1 MMSPEV
7 LIQAIHLASD
17 PMATHQA
24 RVEASQVL
32 NQVRSTAL
40 NDATNCSSS
49 AQNNGGMR
57 PIEAVLNLLVSASSD
72 ERVVFFALTILQ
84 ACLEA
89 QTPPGAASAGVP
101 SSGDV
106 QIRYEIRQVLL
117 GNVLGIPAISGGGN
131 ASTLANGE
139 APSSLAPTYVKTKI
153 GVMLALL
160 IRADFISSW
169 NTAFDDLMNHL
180 LSGQQKQ
187 QPDPMDMIR
196 EEVYLRTLEAIC
208 DDIVDSPEAIWV
220 DQCHQI
226 KDVMRGYKLAADG
239 GNIAPGA
246 SLTGRITDSLTSLI
260 HRYRPLMSEAAGTN
274 GNGSDNDALHRHAGQ
289 MTVLSV
295 SVLKRHAPWVD
306 LSLIV
311 GDEAI
316 LNLLSSCITAA
327 GTGGDDVDA
336 TPRTDLSVQATL
348 CVSEVVGRGMESSQK
363 VALIAQ
369 IDVYRRLHEAVQ
381 AGFNISAVDVTHV
394 DAVIAVAEL
403 INKVGQELLSAW
415 EEHLRG
421 SNEVDVNTLATLLRQ
436 MMSLFFP
443 CYEYDDIDVS
453 GAVVSL
459 ASRLAMTLGKET
471 DVVAR
476 GNGSSAL
483 AFTVSEHF
491 PQLMTIMYQQMKY
504 PEEYDFDFEDDEEA
518 EEEQYRT
525 ALRKLYQAIVRV
537 APEVSLQF
545 VCSILSGIASPL
557 STAPTS
563 DLEASIRLV
572 YHYCEGIRPPPG
584 LKTVMKIDTFRE
596 VLVAI
601 HQSDITSHPHREI
614 LMLYYDLSVRYYPIL
629 RDSPALLPPILGA
642 LSGASGLQHPHPRMR
657 SRACY
662 LLLKLIK
669 SIPTVLRAYAETA
682 VNGIQ
687 GLLSN
692 PTAFPIE
699 PDDKLYLFEAID
711 ILLGKTGM
719 EAVEQQRY
727 LTAVMTP
734 HVRSIEEILASPDA
748 KQNSETFGNALA
760 SSISAI
766 AFLSKGF
773 RKPCQEVQ
781 VVLLETVSIC
791 LRVLQALPESDEVRS
806 KVLIFLQRMILCIG
820 PRVLPP
826 MPTFLDL
833 LITHCTNQD
842 VLDVSHLLNQLC
854 SKFKEEAIGAVDA
867 TVSPFLRKCYSL
879 MPTFD
884 EVVQGDIPP
893 HLLTEQLSIKKISY
907 AVLEHVAT
915 YKVTPVL
922 LSSNNLGSIEQVLQY
937 MSEGALNVQDPTMKK
952 TCITFFRE
960 LVDQWAADGSIPN
973 EHIAVQRGFN
983 QFIGETIVPGLI
995 KAILDPSFNE
1005 NDAMQAR
1012 NVTQVAKLL
1021 SVLREKR
1028 GDSEYEQIFIGNV
1041 LARLQC
1047 PSEIITAFR
1056 GAREDKEIEKIL
1068 REMLAALKQPQTS

>member
-1 MMSPEV
+1 M
-7 LIQAIHLASD
+7 ASD
-17 PMATHQA
+17 PMTTHQA

-40 NDATNCSSS
+40 NDATNGSSS

-89 QTPPGAASAGVP
+89 QAPPGTASTGTP
-101 SSGDV
+101 SSSADV

-117 GNVLGIPAISGGGN
+117 GNVLGITAFSVGGN
-131 ASTLANGE
+131 GVAASANGE
-139 APSSLAPTYVKTKI
+139 APPSLTPTYVKTKI

-169 NTAFDDLMNHL
+169 NTAFDDLMSHL
-180 LSGQQKQ
+180 LSGQQNQ
-187 QPDPMDMIR
+187 QLDPMDMIR

-226 KDVMRGYKLAADG
+226 KHVMRGYKLAADG
-239 GNIAPGA
+239 GNIAPAA
-246 SLTGRITDSLTSLI
+246 SITGRIIGSLTSLI
-260 HRYRPLMSEAAGTN
+260 NHYRPMMSEAAGTN
-274 GNGSDNDALHRHAGQ
+274 GNGNDALHRHADKIA
-289 MTVLSV
+289 VLSL

-311 GDEAI
+311 GNEAI
-316 LNLLSSCITAA
+316 LTLLSSCIAAA

-336 TPRTDLSVQATL
+336 TPRTDMSVQATL

-363 VALIAQ
+363 VSLIAQ

-381 AGFNISAVDVTHV
+381 SGFSISAVDVTHV
-394 DAVIAVAEL
+394 DAVIAFAEL

-415 EEHLRG
+415 EEYLRG

-443 CYEYDDIDVS
+443 CYAYDDIDVS
-453 GAVVSL
+453 GAVVPL
-459 ASRLAMTLGKET
+459 ASRLATTLGKEA

-476 GNGSSAL
+476 GNGSSTL
-483 AFTVSEHF
+483 AFTVSEHL

-584 LKTVMKIDTFRE
+584 LKTVMKNGTFRE

-601 HQSDITSHPHREI
+601 HQSDITSHPHREV

-629 RDSPALLPPILGA
+629 RDSPELLPPILGA

-692 PTAFPIE
+692 PTTFPIE
-699 PDDKLYLFEAID
+699 PDDKLYLFEAIG

-719 EAVEQQRY
+719 EAADQQRY

-734 HVRSIEEILASPDA
+734 HVRSIEEILACPDA
-748 KQNSETFGNALA
+748 KQDPETFGTALA

-773 RKPCQEVQ
+773 RNPCQEVQ
-781 VVLLETVSIC
+781 AVLLETVAIC
-791 LRVLQALPESDEVRS
+791 HRVLQALPESDAVRS
-806 KVLIFLQRMILCIG
+806 KTLIFLQRMILCIG

-826 MPTFLDL
+826 MPPFLDL

-867 TVSPFLRKCYSL
+867 AVSPFLRKCYSL

-884 EVVQGDIPP
+884 EVVGQDDIPP

-922 LSSNNLGSIEQVLQY
+922 LSSNNLGSIEQILQY
-937 MSEGALNVQDPTMKK
+937 MSEGAVNVQDPTMKK

-973 EHIAVQRGFN
+973 EHIAIQRGFN
-983 QFIGETIVPGLI
+983 QFISETIVPGLT
-995 KAILDPSFNE
+995 KSILDPSFNE

-1028 GDSEYEQIFIGNV
+1028 GDTEYEQIFIGNV

-1047 PSEIITAFR
+1047 PGEIITAFR
-1056 GAREDKEIEKIL
+1056 GARNDKEIEKIL
-1068 REMLAALKQPQTS
+1068 REMLAALKQPPSQTKR

>member
-1 MMSPEV
+1 
-7 LIQAIHLASD
+7 
-17 PMATHQA
+17 MATHQA

-32 NQVRSTAL
+32 NQVRSVAL
-40 NDATNCSSS
+40 NDATNGNSTPT
-49 AQNNGGMR
+49 NGGIR
-57 PIEAVLNLLVSASSD
+57 PIESVLNLMISASSD

-89 QTPPGAASAGVP
+89 QAPATASAAAP
-101 SSGDV
+101 SSPADV
-106 QIRYEIRQVLL
+106 QIRFEIRQVLL
-117 GNVLGIPAISGGGN
+117 GNILGIAAFSGGDDGT
-131 ASTLANGE
+131 AHANGE
-139 APSSLAPTYVKTKI
+139 VPPSLTPTYVKTKI

-160 IRADFISSW
+160 VRADFIASW
-169 NTAFDDLMNHL
+169 NAAFDDLMSYL

-187 QPDPMDMIR
+187 QLEPMDMVR
-196 EEVYLRTLEAIC
+196 EEVYLRALEAIC
-208 DDIVDSPEAIWV
+208 DDVVDSSEANWL

-226 KDVMRGYKLAADG
+226 KDVMRGYRLAADG
-239 GNIAPGA
+239 GNIDPSTSIAGRTVSSLA
-246 SLTGRITDSLTSLI
+246 SLIT
-260 HRYRPLMSEAAGTN
+260 RYRPLMTEAAGKN
-274 GNGSDNDALHRHAGQ
+274 GDNNGSDALHRHADQ
-289 MTVLSV
+289 MTVLSM

-306 LSLIV
+306 LSLLV

-316 LNLLSSCITAA
+316 LTLLFSCIRAA

-369 IDVYRRLHEAVQ
+369 VDVYRRLHEAVQ
-381 AGFNISAVDVTHV
+381 AGFNISVVDAAHV
-394 DAVIAVAEL
+394 DAVIAIADL

-415 EEHLRG
+415 EEHLGG
-421 SNEVDVNTLATLLRQ
+421 SNEVDVNTLAMFLRQ
-436 MMSLFFP
+436 MTSLFFP
-443 CYEYDDIDVS
+443 CYAYDDIDVS
-453 GAVVSL
+453 GAVVPL
-459 ASRLAMTLGKET
+459 ASRLAVTLGKES
-471 DVVAR
+471 DVAAK

-483 AFTVSEHF
+483 AFTVSEHL
-491 PQLMTIMYQQMKY
+491 PQLLTIMYRQMKY
-504 PEEYDFDFEDDEEA
+504 PEDYDFDFEDDDEA

-525 ALRKLYQAIVRV
+525 TLRKLYQAIVRV
-537 APEVSLQF
+537 EPDVTLQF
-545 VCSILSGIASPL
+545 LCSILSGIASPL

-563 DLEASIRLV
+563 DLEAAVRLV

-584 LKTVMKIDTFRE
+584 LKTVMKNDIFRE
-596 VLVAI
+596 VLKAI
-601 HQSDITSHPHREI
+601 HKSDITSHPHREI

-629 RDSPALLPPILGA
+629 RDSPDLLPPILGA

-669 SIPTVLRAYAETA
+669 SIPTVLQAYAETA

-699 PDDKLYLFEAID
+699 SDDKLYLFEAIG

-719 EAVEQQRY
+719 EAAEQQRY

-734 HVRSIEEILASPDA
+734 HVRSIEEILACPDA
-748 KQNSETFGNALA
+748 KQDPETFGAALA
-760 SSISAI
+760 ASISSI

-773 RKPCQEVQ
+773 KNPCPEVQ
-781 VVLLETVSIC
+781 AVLLETVAIC
-791 LRVLQALPESDEVRS
+791 LRVLRALPESDEVRNKS
-806 KVLIFLQRMILCIG
+806 LIFLQRMILCIG

-826 MPTFLDL
+826 MPPFLDL

-842 VLDVSHLLNQLC
+842 ILDVSHLLNQLC

-867 TVSPFLRKCYSL
+867 AVSPFLRKCYSL

-884 EVVQGDIPP
+884 EVVCQGDIPP
-893 HLLTEQLSIKKISY
+893 HLLTEQLSVKKISY
-907 AVLEHVAT
+907 AFLQHVAT

-922 LSSNNLGSIEQVLQY
+922 LSNNNIGSIEQVLQY
-937 MSEGALNVQDPTMKK
+937 MSEGAMSVQDPTLKK
-952 TCITFFRE
+952 TCVIFFRE
-960 LVDQWAADGSIPN
+960 LVDQWAADGSIPT
-973 EHIAVQRGFN
+973 EHAAVQRGFN
-983 QFIGETIVPGLI
+983 QFIGETIVPGLV
-995 KAILDPSFNE
+995 KSILDPSFNE

-1028 GDSEYEQIFIGNV
+1028 DDSEYEQVFISNV

-1047 PSEIITAFR
+1047 PSEAVIAFR
-1056 GAREDKEIEKIL
+1056 GARDDKEIEKAL
-1068 REMLAALKQPQTS
+1068 RDMLTAVKQSNSYSS